1 MPGSGKFLLV
11 PCLALARNETDNM
24 TTIPPN
30 APPAFHLLAK
40 PTGAVC
46 NLDCT
51 YCFFLSK
58 EMLYPG
64 SRFRMADEML
74 ETYIRQLIEGHQVPH
89 VNVAWQG
96 GEPTLMGLDFFN
108 RSIEYVEKYRK
119 PGMSVEYTI
128 QTNGTLID
136 DAWAAFFKTH
146 NFLVGISIDGPRAM
160 HDAYRVDKGGQ
171 PTFDKVMRGLS
182 FLQKHGV
189 EYNTLTTLHH
199 ANADHPA
206 EVYRFLRDECGS
218 RFHQFIPIIERVGEA
233 DAERADTP
241 LRSAQPEPGQVG
253 ARQWTSWRDR
263 PLYTQEGDYVTDRS
277 VTAEQYGTFL
287 IGVFEEWVRR
297 DVGEVYVQ
305 MFDVALANWY
315 GEPSGLCVHSK
326 TCGVALAI
334 EHNGD
339 LYSCD
344 HFVEPAYRLGNIT
357 ETPMIELIRPDPGRG
372 RQPGLSQP
380 GRQIPQRLE
389 GLLGAGRRQHGHQ
402 LRRRHPGRRVDLR
415 HRADHER
422 RRQIAL
428 DQHLRR
434 RVRRRDRAG
443 GRAAG
448 RVGPHAGAGRAV
460 DRRRL
465 PESAH
470 STGNHRV
477 EHRQANGGCDDHDL
491 CGHPAHSAAIC
502 RVGGRGLQYLALRGP
517 PVE

>member
-1 MPGSGKFLLV
+1 
-11 PCLALARNETDNM
+11 M
-24 TTIPPN
+24 TTLPLN

-74 ETYIRQLIEGHQVPH
+74 ETYIRQLIEGHQVPQ

-297 DVGEVYVQ
+297 DVGTSLRA
-305 MFDVALANWY
+305 DVRRGPGQLVWRAVGAVRAFQDLWR
-315 GEPSGLCVHSK
+315 GF
-326 TCGVALAI
+326 
-334 EHNGD
+334 GD
-339 LYSCD
+339 RAQRRPL
-344 HFVEPAYRLGNIT
+344 FV
-357 ETPMIELIRPDPGRG
+357 RPLR
-372 RQPGLSQP
+372 
-380 GRQIPQRLE
+380 
-389 GLLGAGRRQHGHQ
+389 GAGLQAGQHHGNAH
-402 LRRRHPGRRVDLR
+402 D
-415 HRADHER
+415 RADRLAAAAQVRPGQVRHAA
-422 RRQIAL
+422 AL
-428 DQHLRR
+428 LPG
-434 RVRRRDRAG
+434 VRRAFCL
-443 GRAAG
+443 
-448 RVGPHAGAGRAV
+448 PW
-460 DRRRL
+460 RL
-465 PESAH
+465 P
-470 STGNHRV
+470 
-477 EHRQANGGCDDHDL
+477 Q
-491 CGHPAHSAAIC
+491 
-502 RVGGRGLQYLALRGP
+502 GP
-517 PVE
+517 FYRHA